1 MLAAM
6 ASQGQ
11 SCNVGAGVTS
21 ELAQCPACARA
32 RLGGQPE
39 DSAGARSKRIVIS
52 EIAEENVSVLV
63 VGMSHRSAPVA
74 LLERLSVDGMQREET
89 AAALVA
95 TSSLSEAMIISTCN
109 RLEVYCVTNSFHSG
123 VQDVVNVLHEVSEI
137 DIDELRSYLYVRYA
151 DAAAEHMMVVASGL
165 DSMVVGEQQII
176 GQVRQGYQR
185 AVAANTAGK
194 TLHALAQSALRA
206 GKRVHTETD
215 IDEAG
220 ASMVTVALNEAL
232 QYMDLSMSESLRGAQ
247 SGQTERAQLD
257 DEPLLIG
264 RTALV
269 LGAGAMASLAATHL
283 GRLGVDKLIVA
294 NRTRERADNL
304 VDHAHQAGV
313 QAEAVNFEDRFQA
326 FGEVDIIVSATGA
339 DNYTVDRASIPG
351 QRREHVVLIDLSLP
365 RDIADDTAELSG
377 VDLVNI
383 ERLHQSLSAQSEDE
397 DTTIGYHDA
406 KRIVRE
412 ELQAFA
418 SEQRVREV
426 VPAVSALRKHASGVI
441 ECEMARLRQRRPHMP
456 EDDFAQVQVAIRRA
470 VDKLLHEPTVRA
482 KKLAAESGAVSHETA
497 LQELFGLEIDGSSV
511 AVDAKEL
518 PLPQE
523 VIALGNNRPGADEH
537 AGIGDRAEGHA
548 GASGADGATGKTV
561 EETLGE
567 ILGSNSSPK
576 QN

>member
-1 MLAAM
+1 M
-6 ASQGQ
+6 
-11 SCNVGAGVTS
+11 
-21 ELAQCPACARA
+21 
-32 RLGGQPE
+32 
-39 DSAGARSKRIVIS
+39 
-52 EIAEENVSVLV
+52 SVLV

-95 TSSLSEAMIISTCN
+95 TPSLTEAMIISTCN

-123 VQDVVNVLHEVSEI
+123 VQDVVEVLHRVSGI

-176 GQVRQGYQR
+176 GQVRQAYQR

-232 QYMDLSMSESLRGAQ
+232 QYMDLSLEKSAGTAHQ
-247 SGQTERAQLD
+247 STANQSTDTVADTAASRTISNVNRA

-283 GRLGVDKLIVA
+283 GRLGVDKIIVA

-313 QAEAVNFEDRFQA
+313 RAEAVDFADRYRA
-326 FGEVDIIVSATGA
+326 YGEVDIIVSATGA
-339 DNYTVDRASIPG
+339 DNYTVERASFPEM
-351 QRREHVVLIDLSLP
+351 RRDHVVLIDLSLP
-365 RDIADDTAELSG
+365 RDIADDTADLPG

-383 ERLHQSLSAQSEDE
+383 ERLHQSLTSQSEEE
-397 DTTIGYHDA
+397 DTTIGHQDA

-412 ELQAFA
+412 ELQSFA

-426 VPAVSALRKHASGVI
+426 VPAVSALRKHAAGVV
-441 ECEMARLRQRRPHMP
+441 ECEMARLRQRRPNMSD
-456 EDDFAQVQVAIRRA
+456 DDFAQVQVAIRRA

-497 LQELFGLEIDGSSV
+497 LQEMFGLEIDGSPVS
-511 AVDAKEL
+511 VDANEL
-518 PLPQE
+518 PSVQE
-523 VIALGNNRPGADEH
+523 VIAMGSNN
-537 AGIGDRAEGHA
+537 
-548 GASGADGATGKTV
+548 
-561 EETLGE
+561 
-567 ILGSNSSPK
+567 SNSSNSGAETSDAPK
-576 QN
+576 FSTSTGFHQPPHQS

>member
-1 MLAAM
+1 M
-6 ASQGQ
+6 
-11 SCNVGAGVTS
+11 
-21 ELAQCPACARA
+21 
-32 RLGGQPE
+32 
-39 DSAGARSKRIVIS
+39 
-52 EIAEENVSVLV
+52 LV

-95 TSSLSEAMIISTCN
+95 TPSLTEAMIISTCN

-123 VQDVVNVLHEVSEI
+123 VQDVVEVLHRVSGI

-176 GQVRQGYQR
+176 GQVRQAYQR

-232 QYMDLSMSESLRGAQ
+232 QYMDLSLEKSAGTAHQ
-247 SGQTERAQLD
+247 STDTAADTVASRTTSNVNRA

-283 GRLGVDKLIVA
+283 GRLGVDKIIVA

-313 QAEAVNFEDRFQA
+313 RAEAVDFADRYRA
-326 FGEVDIIVSATGA
+326 YGEVDIIVSATGA
-339 DNYTVDRASIPG
+339 DNYTVERASFPEM
-351 QRREHVVLIDLSLP
+351 RRDHVVLIDLSLP
-365 RDIADDTAELSG
+365 RDIADDTADLPG

-383 ERLHQSLSAQSEDE
+383 ERLHQSLTSQSEE
-397 DTTIGYHDA
+397 DTTIGHQDA

-412 ELQAFA
+412 ELQSFA

-426 VPAVSALRKHASGVI
+426 VPAVSALRKHAAGVV
-441 ECEMARLRQRRPHMP
+441 ECEMARLRQRRPNMSD
-456 EDDFAQVQVAIRRA
+456 DDFAQVQVAIRRA

-497 LQELFGLEIDGSSV
+497 LQEMFGLEIDGSPVS
-511 AVDAKEL
+511 VDANEL
-518 PLPQE
+518 PSVQE
-523 VIALGNNRPGADEH
+523 VIAMGSNN
-537 AGIGDRAEGHA
+537 
-548 GASGADGATGKTV
+548 
-561 EETLGE
+561 
-567 ILGSNSSPK
+567 SNSSNSGAETSAANKFSTSTGFHQPPH
-576 QN
+576 QS

>member
-232 QYMDLSMSESLRGAQ
+232 QYMDLSMSESLSGAQ

-326 FGEVDIIVSATGA
+326 FGQVDIIVSATGA

-397 DTTIGYHDA
+397 DTTIGYQDA

-537 AGIGDRAEGHA
+537 VGSGDRAEGHA

>member
-1 MLAAM
+1 M
-6 ASQGQ
+6 
-11 SCNVGAGVTS
+11 
-21 ELAQCPACARA
+21 
-32 RLGGQPE
+32 
-39 DSAGARSKRIVIS
+39 
-52 EIAEENVSVLV
+52 SVLV

-89 AAALVA
+89 NAELVA

-123 VQDVVNVLHEVSEI
+123 VQDVVEVLHRISHI
-137 DIDELRSYLYVRYA
+137 DVDELRSYLYVRYA

-176 GQVRQGYQR
+176 GQVRKAYQR

-206 GKRVHTETD
+206 GKRVHTETK

-232 QYMDLSMSESLRGAQ
+232 QYMDLGLQ
-247 SGQTERAQLD
+247 SGDASATVHTPDLV

-283 GRLGVDKLIVA
+283 GRLGVDKIIVA

-313 QAEAVNFEDRFQA
+313 CAEAVNFEDRQQVY
-326 FGEVDIIVSATGA
+326 GKVDIIVSATGA
-339 DNYTVDRASIPG
+339 DNYTVDRASIPE
-351 QRREHVVLIDLSLP
+351 QRHGHLVLIDLSLP
-365 RDIADDTAELSG
+365 RDIADDTAELRG

-383 ERLHQSLSAQSEDE
+383 ERLHQSLTSQSDE
-397 DTTIGYHDA
+397 DTTVGHQDA

-426 VPAVSALRKHASGVI
+426 VPAVSALRKHAAGVI
-441 ECEMARLRQRRPHMP
+441 ECEMARLRQRRPHMS
-456 EDDFAQVQVAIRRA
+456 EDDFGQVQVAIRRA

-497 LQELFGLEIDGSSV
+497 LQEMFGLEIDGSSI
-511 AVDAKEL
+511 AVDADEL
-518 PLPQE
+518 PSVQE
-523 VIALGNNRPGADEH
+523 VIALGNN
-537 AGIGDRAEGHA
+537 AGNHSGVDDKA
-548 GASGADGATGKTV
+548 GTNK
-561 EETLGE
+561 
-567 ILGSNSSPK
+567 NSVD
-576 QN
+576 N

>member
-1 MLAAM
+1 M
-6 ASQGQ
+6 
-11 SCNVGAGVTS
+11 
-21 ELAQCPACARA
+21 
-32 RLGGQPE
+32 
-39 DSAGARSKRIVIS
+39 
-52 EIAEENVSVLV
+52 SVLV

-89 AAALVA
+89 NAELVA

-123 VQDVVNVLHEVSEI
+123 VQDVVEVLHRISHI

-176 GQVRQGYQR
+176 GQVRKAYQR

-206 GKRVHTETD
+206 GKRVHTETK

-232 QYMDLSMSESLRGAQ
+232 QYMDLGLQ
-247 SGQTERAQLD
+247 SGDASATVHTPD
-257 DEPLLIG
+257 HVDEPLLIG

-283 GRLGVDKLIVA
+283 GRLGVDKIIVA

-313 QAEAVNFEDRFQA
+313 CAEAVNFEDRQQVY
-326 FGEVDIIVSATGA
+326 GKVDIIVSATGA
-339 DNYTVDRASIPG
+339 DNYTVDRASIPE
-351 QRREHVVLIDLSLP
+351 QRHGHLVLIDLSLP
-365 RDIADDTAELSG
+365 RDIADDTAKLRG

-383 ERLHQSLSAQSEDE
+383 ERLHQSLTSQNDE
-397 DTTIGYHDA
+397 DTTVGHQDA

-412 ELQAFA
+412 ELQAFV

-426 VPAVSALRKHASGVI
+426 VPAVSALRKHAAGVI
-441 ECEMARLRQRRPHMP
+441 ECEMARLRQRRPHMS
-456 EDDFAQVQVAIRRA
+456 EDDFGQVQVAIRRA

-497 LQELFGLEIDGSSV
+497 LQEMFGLEIDGSSI
-511 AVDAKEL
+511 AVDADEL
-518 PLPQE
+518 PSVQE
-523 VIALGNNRPGADEH
+523 VIALGNN
-537 AGIGDRAEGHA
+537 AGNHSRAEDKA
-548 GASGADGATGKTV
+548 GTNK
-561 EETLGE
+561 
-567 ILGSNSSPK
+567 NSVD
-576 QN
+576 N

>member
-1 MLAAM
+1 M
-6 ASQGQ
+6 
-11 SCNVGAGVTS
+11 
-21 ELAQCPACARA
+21 
-32 RLGGQPE
+32 
-39 DSAGARSKRIVIS
+39 
-52 EIAEENVSVLV
+52 LV

-89 AAALVA
+89 NAELVA

-123 VQDVVNVLHEVSEI
+123 VQDVVEVLHRISHI

-176 GQVRQGYQR
+176 GQVRKAYQR

-206 GKRVHTETD
+206 GKRVHTETK

-232 QYMDLSMSESLRGAQ
+232 QYMDLGLQ
-247 SGQTERAQLD
+247 SGDASATVHTPD
-257 DEPLLIG
+257 HVDEPLLIG

-283 GRLGVDKLIVA
+283 GRLGVDKIIVA

-313 QAEAVNFEDRFQA
+313 CAEAVNFEDRQQVY
-326 FGEVDIIVSATGA
+326 GKVDIIVSATGA
-339 DNYTVDRASIPG
+339 DNYTVDRASIPE
-351 QRREHVVLIDLSLP
+351 QRHGHLVLIDLSLP
-365 RDIADDTAELSG
+365 RDIADDTAKLRG

-383 ERLHQSLSAQSEDE
+383 ERLHQSLTSQSDE
-397 DTTIGYHDA
+397 DTTVGQQDA

-426 VPAVSALRKHASGVI
+426 VPAVSALRKHAAGVI
-441 ECEMARLRQRRPHMP
+441 ECEMARLRQRRPHMS
-456 EDDFAQVQVAIRRA
+456 EDDFGQVQVAIRRA

-497 LQELFGLEIDGSSV
+497 LQEMFGLEIDGSSI
-511 AVDAKEL
+511 AVDADEL
-518 PLPQE
+518 PSVQE
-523 VIALGNNRPGADEH
+523 VIALGNN
-537 AGIGDRAEGHA
+537 AGNHSRAEDKA
-548 GASGADGATGKTV
+548 GTNK
-561 EETLGE
+561 
-567 ILGSNSSPK
+567 NSVD
-576 QN
+576 N

>member
-1 MLAAM
+1 M
-6 ASQGQ
+6 
-11 SCNVGAGVTS
+11 
-21 ELAQCPACARA
+21 
-32 RLGGQPE
+32 
-39 DSAGARSKRIVIS
+39 
-52 EIAEENVSVLV
+52 SVLV

-95 TSSLSEAMIISTCN
+95 TPSLTEAMIISTCN

-123 VQDVVNVLHEVSEI
+123 VQDVVEVLHRVSGI
-137 DIDELRSYLYVRYA
+137 DIDELRGYLYVRYA

-176 GQVRQGYQR
+176 GQVRQAYQR
-185 AVAANTAGK
+185 AAAANTAGK

-232 QYMDLSMSESLRGAQ
+232 QYMDLSPDKKSEVTANRSTTNRSTANQ
-247 SGQTERAQLD
+247 SNVTAASRTISNVKRA

-283 GRLGVDKLIVA
+283 GRLGVDKIIVA

-313 QAEAVNFEDRFQA
+313 RAEAVDFADRYSA
-326 FGEVDIIVSATGA
+326 YGEVDIIVSAAGA
-339 DNYTVDRASIPG
+339 DNYTVERASFPEI
-351 QRREHVVLIDLSLP
+351 RRDHVVLIDLSLP
-365 RDIADDTAELSG
+365 RDIADDTADLPG

-383 ERLHQSLSAQSEDE
+383 ERLHQSLTSQSEE
-397 DTTIGYHDA
+397 DTTIGHQDA

-412 ELQAFA
+412 ELQSFA

-426 VPAVSALRKHASGVI
+426 VPAVSALRKHAAGVV
-441 ECEMARLRQRRPHMP
+441 ECEMARLRQRRPNMSD
-456 EDDFAQVQVAIRRA
+456 DDFAQVQVAIKRA

-497 LQELFGLEIDGSSV
+497 LQEMFGLEIDGSPVS
-511 AVDAKEL
+511 VDANEL
-518 PLPQE
+518 PSVQE
-523 VIALGNNRPGADEH
+523 VIAM
-537 AGIGDRAEGHA
+537 
-548 GASGADGATGKTV
+548 
-561 EETLGE
+561 
-567 ILGSNSSPK
+567 GSNSSNSSNSEADTSASTKFSPSAGFH
-576 QN
+576 QPPHQR

>member
-1 MLAAM
+1 M
-6 ASQGQ
+6 
-11 SCNVGAGVTS
+11 
-21 ELAQCPACARA
+21 
-32 RLGGQPE
+32 
-39 DSAGARSKRIVIS
+39 
-52 EIAEENVSVLV
+52 LV

-95 TSSLSEAMIISTCN
+95 TPSLTEAMIISTCN

-123 VQDVVNVLHEVSEI
+123 VQDVVEVLHRVSGI

-176 GQVRQGYQR
+176 GQVRQAYQR

-232 QYMDLSMSESLRGAQ
+232 QYMDLSLEKSAGTAHQ
-247 SGQTERAQLD
+247 STANQSTDNTADTVASRTTSNVNRA

-283 GRLGVDKLIVA
+283 GRLGVDKIIVA

-313 QAEAVNFEDRFQA
+313 RAEAVDFADRYRA
-326 FGEVDIIVSATGA
+326 YGEVDIIVSATGA
-339 DNYTVDRASIPG
+339 DNYTVERASFPEI
-351 QRREHVVLIDLSLP
+351 RRDHVVLIDLSLP
-365 RDIADDTAELSG
+365 RDIADDTADLPG

-383 ERLHQSLSAQSEDE
+383 ERLHQSLTSQSEE
-397 DTTIGYHDA
+397 DTTIGHQDA

-412 ELQAFA
+412 ELQSFA

-426 VPAVSALRKHASGVI
+426 VPAVSALRKHAAGVV
-441 ECEMARLRQRRPHMP
+441 ECEMARLRQRRPNMSD
-456 EDDFAQVQVAIRRA
+456 DDFAQVQVAIRRA

-497 LQELFGLEIDGSSV
+497 LQEMFGLEIDGSPVS
-511 AVDAKEL
+511 VDANEL
-518 PLPQE
+518 PSVQE
-523 VIALGNNRPGADEH
+523 VIAMGSNN
-537 AGIGDRAEGHA
+537 
-548 GASGADGATGKTV
+548 
-561 EETLGE
+561 
-567 ILGSNSSPK
+567 SNSSNSGAETSAANKFSTSTGFHQLPH
-576 QN
+576 QS

>member
-1 MLAAM
+1 M
-6 ASQGQ
+6 
-11 SCNVGAGVTS
+11 
-21 ELAQCPACARA
+21 
-32 RLGGQPE
+32 
-39 DSAGARSKRIVIS
+39 
-52 EIAEENVSVLV
+52 SVLV

-95 TSSLSEAMIISTCN
+95 TPSLTEAMIISTCN

-123 VQDVVNVLHEVSEI
+123 VQDVVEVLHRVSGI

-176 GQVRQGYQR
+176 GQVRQAYQR

-232 QYMDLSMSESLRGAQ
+232 QYMDLSLEKSAGTAHQ
-247 SGQTERAQLD
+247 STANQSTDNTADTVASRTTSNVNRA

-283 GRLGVDKLIVA
+283 GRLGVDKIIVA

-313 QAEAVNFEDRFQA
+313 RAEAVDFADRYRA
-326 FGEVDIIVSATGA
+326 YGEVDIIVSATGA
-339 DNYTVDRASIPG
+339 DNYTVERASFPEM
-351 QRREHVVLIDLSLP
+351 RRDHVVLIDLSLP
-365 RDIADDTAELSG
+365 RDIADDTADLPG

-383 ERLHQSLSAQSEDE
+383 ERLHQSLTSQSEE
-397 DTTIGYHDA
+397 DTTIGHQDA

-412 ELQAFA
+412 ELQSFA

-426 VPAVSALRKHASGVI
+426 VPAVSALRKHAAGVV
-441 ECEMARLRQRRPHMP
+441 ECEMARLRQRRPNMSD
-456 EDDFAQVQVAIRRA
+456 DDFAQVQVAIRRA

-497 LQELFGLEIDGSSV
+497 LQEMFGLEIDGSPVS
-511 AVDAKEL
+511 VDANEL
-518 PLPQE
+518 PSVQE
-523 VIALGNNRPGADEH
+523 VIAM
-537 AGIGDRAEGHA
+537 
-548 GASGADGATGKTV
+548 
-561 EETLGE
+561 
-567 ILGSNSSPK
+567 GSNSSNSGAETSAAPK
-576 QN
+576 FSTSTGFHQPPHQS

>member
-1 MLAAM
+1 M
-6 ASQGQ
+6 
-11 SCNVGAGVTS
+11 
-21 ELAQCPACARA
+21 
-32 RLGGQPE
+32 
-39 DSAGARSKRIVIS
+39 
-52 EIAEENVSVLV
+52 SVLV

-95 TSSLSEAMIISTCN
+95 TPSLTEAMIISTCN

-123 VQDVVNVLHEVSEI
+123 VQDVVEVLHRVSGI

-176 GQVRQGYQR
+176 GQVRQAYQR

-232 QYMDLSMSESLRGAQ
+232 QYMDLSPDKKSEVTTNRSAANQ
-247 SGQTERAQLD
+247 STATQSIGTAASRTISNVNRA

-283 GRLGVDKLIVA
+283 GRLGVDKIIVA

-313 QAEAVNFEDRFQA
+313 RAEAVDFADRYRA
-326 FGEVDIIVSATGA
+326 YGEVDIIVSATGA
-339 DNYTVDRASIPG
+339 DNYTIERASFPEI
-351 QRREHVVLIDLSLP
+351 RRDHVVLIDLSLP
-365 RDIADDTAELSG
+365 RDIADDTADLPG

-383 ERLHQSLSAQSEDE
+383 ERLHQSLTSQSEEE
-397 DTTIGYHDA
+397 DTTIGHQDA

-412 ELQAFA
+412 ELQSFA

-426 VPAVSALRKHASGVI
+426 VPAVSALRKHAAGVV
-441 ECEMARLRQRRPHMP
+441 ECEMARLRQRRPNMSD
-456 EDDFAQVQVAIRRA
+456 DDFAQVQVAIRRA

-497 LQELFGLEIDGSSV
+497 LQEMFGLEIDGSPVS
-511 AVDAKEL
+511 VDANEL
-518 PLPQE
+518 PSVHE
-523 VIALGNNRPGADEH
+523 VIAM
-537 AGIGDRAEGHA
+537 
-548 GASGADGATGKTV
+548 
-561 EETLGE
+561 
-567 ILGSNSSPK
+567 GSNSSNSEAETPASTK
-576 QN
+576 FSTSTGFHQPPHQS

>member
-1 MLAAM
+1 M
-6 ASQGQ
+6 
-11 SCNVGAGVTS
+11 
-21 ELAQCPACARA
+21 
-32 RLGGQPE
+32 
-39 DSAGARSKRIVIS
+39 
-52 EIAEENVSVLV
+52 LV

-95 TSSLSEAMIISTCN
+95 TPSLTEAMIISTCN

-123 VQDVVNVLHEVSEI
+123 VQDVVEVLHRVSGI
-137 DIDELRSYLYVRYA
+137 DIDELRGYLYVRYA
-151 DAAAEHMMVVASGL
+151 DAAAEHMMVVAAGL

-176 GQVRQGYQR
+176 GQVRQAYQR
-185 AVAANTAGK
+185 AAAANTAGK

-232 QYMDLSMSESLRGAQ
+232 QYMDLSPDKKFEVTTNRSTANQ
-247 SGQTERAQLD
+247 SAAAPRTISNVNRA

-313 QAEAVNFEDRFQA
+313 RAEAVDFADRYRA
-326 FGEVDIIVSATGA
+326 YGEVDIIVSATGA
-339 DNYTVDRASIPG
+339 DNYTVERASFPDI
-351 QRREHVVLIDLSLP
+351 RRDHVVLIDLSLP
-365 RDIADDTAELSG
+365 RDIADDTADLPG

-383 ERLHQSLSAQSEDE
+383 ERLHQSLTSQSEEE
-397 DTTIGYHDA
+397 DTTIGHQDA

-412 ELQAFA
+412 ELQSFA

-426 VPAVSALRKHASGVI
+426 VPAVSALRKHAAGVV
-441 ECEMARLRQRRPHMP
+441 ECEMARLRQRRPNMSD
-456 EDDFAQVQVAIRRA
+456 DDFAQVQIAIRRA

-497 LQELFGLEIDGSSV
+497 LQEMFGLEIDGSPVS
-511 AVDAKEL
+511 VDANEL
-518 PLPQE
+518 PSVQE
-523 VIALGNNRPGADEH
+523 VIAM
-537 AGIGDRAEGHA
+537 
-548 GASGADGATGKTV
+548 
-561 EETLGE
+561 
-567 ILGSNSSPK
+567 GSNSSNSEAETSASTKFSTSTGFHRPPH
-576 QN
+576 QS

>member
-1 MLAAM
+1 M
-6 ASQGQ
+6 
-11 SCNVGAGVTS
+11 
-21 ELAQCPACARA
+21 
-32 RLGGQPE
+32 
-39 DSAGARSKRIVIS
+39 
-52 EIAEENVSVLV
+52 SVLV

-326 FGEVDIIVSATGA
+326 FGQVDIIVSATGA

-397 DTTIGYHDA
+397 DTTIGYQDA

-548 GASGADGATGKTV
+548 GANGADGATGKTV

>member
-1 MLAAM
+1 M
-6 ASQGQ
+6 
-11 SCNVGAGVTS
+11 
-21 ELAQCPACARA
+21 
-32 RLGGQPE
+32 
-39 DSAGARSKRIVIS
+39 
-52 EIAEENVSVLV
+52 LV

-95 TSSLSEAMIISTCN
+95 TPSLTEAMIISTCN

-123 VQDVVNVLHEVSEI
+123 VQDVVEVLHRVSGI

-176 GQVRQGYQR
+176 GQVRQAYQR

-232 QYMDLSMSESLRGAQ
+232 QYMDLSPDKKSEVTTNRSAANQ
-247 SGQTERAQLD
+247 STATQSIGTAASRTISNVNRA

-283 GRLGVDKLIVA
+283 GRLGVDKIIVA

-313 QAEAVNFEDRFQA
+313 RAEAVDFADRYRA
-326 FGEVDIIVSATGA
+326 YGEVDIIVSATGA
-339 DNYTVDRASIPG
+339 DNYTIERASFPEI
-351 QRREHVVLIDLSLP
+351 RRDHVVLIDLSLP
-365 RDIADDTAELSG
+365 RDIADDTADLPG

-383 ERLHQSLSAQSEDE
+383 ERLHQSLTSQSEEE
-397 DTTIGYHDA
+397 DTTIGHQDA

-412 ELQAFA
+412 ELQSFA

-426 VPAVSALRKHASGVI
+426 VPAVSALRKHAAGVV
-441 ECEMARLRQRRPHMP
+441 ECEMARLRQRRPNMSD
-456 EDDFAQVQVAIRRA
+456 DDFAQVQVAIRRA

-497 LQELFGLEIDGSSV
+497 LQEMFGLEIDGSPVS
-511 AVDAKEL
+511 VDANEL
-518 PLPQE
+518 PSVHE
-523 VIALGNNRPGADEH
+523 VIAM
-537 AGIGDRAEGHA
+537 
-548 GASGADGATGKTV
+548 
-561 EETLGE
+561 
-567 ILGSNSSPK
+567 GSNSSNSEAETPASTK
-576 QN
+576 FSTSTGFHQPPHQS

>member
-1 MLAAM
+1 M
-6 ASQGQ
+6 
-11 SCNVGAGVTS
+11 
-21 ELAQCPACARA
+21 
-32 RLGGQPE
+32 
-39 DSAGARSKRIVIS
+39 
-52 EIAEENVSVLV
+52 SVLV

-95 TSSLSEAMIISTCN
+95 TPSLTEAMIISTCN

-123 VQDVVNVLHEVSEI
+123 VQDVVEVLHRVSGI

-176 GQVRQGYQR
+176 GQVRQAYQR

-232 QYMDLSMSESLRGAQ
+232 QYMDLSLEKSAGTAHQ
-247 SGQTERAQLD
+247 STANQSTDTVADTAASRTISNVNRA

-283 GRLGVDKLIVA
+283 GRLGVDKIIVA

-313 QAEAVNFEDRFQA
+313 RAEAVDFADRYRA
-326 FGEVDIIVSATGA
+326 YGEVDIIVSATGA
-339 DNYTVDRASIPG
+339 DNYTVERASFPEM
-351 QRREHVVLIDLSLP
+351 RRDHVVLIDLSLP
-365 RDIADDTAELSG
+365 RDIADDTADLPG

-383 ERLHQSLSAQSEDE
+383 ERLHQSLTSQSEEE
-397 DTTIGYHDA
+397 DTTIGHQDA

-412 ELQAFA
+412 ELQSFA

-426 VPAVSALRKHASGVI
+426 VPAVSALRKHAAGVV
-441 ECEMARLRQRRPHMP
+441 ECEMARLRQRRPNMSD
-456 EDDFAQVQVAIRRA
+456 DDFAQVQVAIRRA

-497 LQELFGLEIDGSSV
+497 LQEMFGLEIDGSPVS
-511 AVDAKEL
+511 VDANEL
-518 PLPQE
+518 PSVQE
-523 VIALGNNRPGADEH
+523 IIAMGSNN
-537 AGIGDRAEGHA
+537 
-548 GASGADGATGKTV
+548 
-561 EETLGE
+561 
-567 ILGSNSSPK
+567 SNSSNSGAETSDAPK
-576 QN
+576 FSTSTGFHQPPHQS